1 MVTEIFEELDEMV
14 AIVELELLFHSIR
27 IYKTMKVRMISSSR
41 VVSIRIRVVI
51 RLLAHQ
57 INDIALILI

>member
-1 MVTEIFEELDEMV
+1 MVIEIFEELDEMV
-14 AIVELELLFHSIR
+14 AIVELELLFHYVR
-27 IYKTMKVRMISSSR
+27 IYKTMKVRMISSSG
-41 VVSIRIRVVI
+41 VASIRIKVVI

>member
-14 AIVELELLFHSIR
+14 AIVELELLFHYVR

-57 INDIALILI
+57 INDIALISI

>member
-14 AIVELELLFHSIR
+14 AIVELELLFHSVR

-57 INDIALILI
+57 INDIALISI

>member
-1 MVTEIFEELDEMV
+1 MVIEIFEELDEMV
-14 AIVELELLFHSIR
+14 AIVELELLFHYVR

-57 INDIALILI
+57 INDIALISI